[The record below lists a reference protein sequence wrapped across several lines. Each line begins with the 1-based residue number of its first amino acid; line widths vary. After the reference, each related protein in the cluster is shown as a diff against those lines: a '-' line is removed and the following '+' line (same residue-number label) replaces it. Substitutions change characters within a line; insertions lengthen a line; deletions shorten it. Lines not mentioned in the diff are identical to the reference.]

1 MKSERRPRV
10 DGNFLRGMN
19 SCVILGEVYRAT
31 HLSALEEISLPSVPF
46 PLFRIFRTLMYS
58 HISVLTGQM
67 WYGQN
72 LAKLSARP
80 DASQK

>member
-1 MKSERRPRV
+1 MCFPS
-10 DGNFLRGMN
+10 
-19 SCVILGEVYRAT
+19 SVYQAT
-31 HLSALEEISLPSVPF
+31 HLSTLEAISSPPVPF
-46 PLFRIFRTLMYS
+46 PLFRIFRALIYS

-72 LAKLSARP
+72 LVKLSARP